1 MSKSYGSAEKKAA
14 SSCKA
19 TALCHGGKK
28 TDREMSLLVDQM
40 GKNDFPDL
48 AKQ

>member
-1 MSKSYGSAEKKAA
+1 M
-14 SSCKA
+14 
-19 TALCHGGKK
+19 CHGGKK

-48 AKQ
+48 AKQINIGRNARKTGISLAK